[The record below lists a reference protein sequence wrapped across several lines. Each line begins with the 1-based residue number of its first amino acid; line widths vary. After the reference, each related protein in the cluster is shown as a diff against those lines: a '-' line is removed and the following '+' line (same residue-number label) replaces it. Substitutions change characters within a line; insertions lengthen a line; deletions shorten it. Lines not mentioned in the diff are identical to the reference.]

1 MDPRGKYQLDLCGS
15 PTATL
20 LVSDGVVLENN
31 PFYPRLEIEI
41 QQEDAQRLAQ
51 GMSRRIFTSH
61 TELRAILDRH
71 EETIQKRWIK
81 KTNAQRQAMLLKVWP
96 KMALERHA
104 DFAALKTLC
113 RQRRND
119 RWDKARHRDPFMWP
133 YINQEDLSKPKAL
146 LLLLNARG
154 RHNPCDFAA
163 ADGEALRLGK
173 TSNAIVPICIK
184 SNTLIL
190 IGATIIPNGAT
201 MILNG
206 ATGPDEYGR
215 LLAWQK
221 HPHVFDWLRSGKQ
234 FQPQE
239 GFMILEAQEGLLSFL
254 VDCCKNI
261 LHDISEDATV
271 SDKYQIKEEPQLKSE
286 AETTGF
292 DSLAVM
298 MAEEPY
304 RVPAH
309 LDLERMEVLLA
320 ARASAAEDHLWALR
334 EDPGYFTETLWDISE
349 HRVEMFKDESRRAHP
364 ALDRENRSIFW
375 ARVVGEVLFNAYYEL
390 EIFSELH
397 RQAQELRM
405 AQLKHADA
413 ISPTE
418 DLPTDYLRA
427 IFKFRH
433 FLDRASMMPISQL
446 RDYIKVSP
454 SFRKIHYF
462 TTTGDAM
469 SSEGWVK
476 ERPVKKTKFESEL
489 LHLLKALWEE
499 GGQMY
504 STMRMSVVMDELE
517 RLLDSDPK
525 AKDLVS
531 QCVAGVIG
539 DLSILSQCFKQ
550 LESYQPWARG
560 FDEAMPGY
568 MDGIMKDVEAKRQPW
583 NASAS
588 VELRALRDQTNMSQA
603 LRTGDISGGRLAYP
617 IDKRRTRENVRVL
630 RQSEASLD
638 TFWAFVDR
646 LYHYAAGT
654 PNDSA
659 VSRMLSQKRTM
670 QRTPEWVEP
679 IKEPKKAETSSATDQ
694 DVKALHKPLSALSFG
709 PTPSKSDVAN
719 ENLTKTKVKTKGT
732 ANAPPAAAADDPP
745 EDPTASDSQPTIPV
759 DTRALKVFRT
769 IFHNPSS
776 ATAQGEIPWQDF
788 LHAMA
793 SIGFAAEKLYGS
805 AWQFRPVS
813 LDVDRN
819 IQFHEPHPRG
829 KVPFLIARRM
839 GRRLSRAY
847 GWNLEMFTLK
857 GK

>member
-1 MDPRGKYQLDLCGS
+1 MVADKSASSGTKFLSG
-15 PTATL
+15 
-20 LVSDGVVLENN
+20 
-31 PFYPRLEIEI
+31 IW
-41 QQEDAQRLAQ
+41 LADCEY
-51 GMSRRIFTSH
+51 R
-61 TELRAILDRH
+61 
-71 EETIQKRWIK
+71 
-81 KTNAQRQAMLLKVWP
+81 KV
-96 KMALERHA
+96 ALERHA
-104 DFAALKTLC
+104 DIAAYKTIS
-113 RQRRND
+113 RQHHNGARDRND
-119 RWDKARHRDPFMWP
+119 GWDKAKHRDPFMWP

-163 ADGEALRLGK
+163 ADGDALRNGR

-184 SNTLIL
+184 PNTIIL
-190 IGATIIPNGAT
+190 VGATVVPNGAT

-206 ATGPDEYGR
+206 ATGPEEYGR
-215 LLAWQK
+215 LMAWQK
-221 HPHVFDWLRSGKQ
+221 HPHTYDWRRSGKQ
-234 FQPQE
+234 FEPEE

-254 VDCCKNI
+254 VVCCKNI
-261 LHDISEDATV
+261 LHDISEDAII

-286 AETTGF
+286 TETMGF

-309 LDLERMEVLLA
+309 MDLERMEVLLA
-320 ARASAAEDHLWALR
+320 ARSSAAEDHLWSLR
-334 EDPGYFTETLWDISE
+334 EDPGYFSETLWDISE
-349 HRVEMFKDESRRAHP
+349 HRVELFKDESRRAHP
-364 ALDRENRSIFW
+364 ALHRANRSVFW
-375 ARVVGEVLFNAYYEL
+375 ARVAGEVLFNAYYEL

-397 RQAQELRM
+397 KQAQELRVL
-405 AQLKHADA
+405 QLKHADA

-418 DLPTDYLRA
+418 DLPTEYLRA

-433 FLDRASMMPISQL
+433 FLDRASVETIGQL
-446 RDYIKVSP
+446 RDYIRVSP
-454 SFRKIHYF
+454 SFRNLHYF
-462 TTTGDAM
+462 AAAGDAM
-469 SSEGWVK
+469 SSEGLVK
-476 ERPVKKTKFESEL
+476 ERPVKRTKFESEL
-489 LHLLKALWEE
+489 LYLLKTLRPYR
-499 GGQMY
+499 GQMY
-504 STMRMSVVMDELE
+504 STMRMSVVMDELD
-517 RLLDSDPK
+517 RLLVSDPK

-531 QCVAGVIG
+531 QCVAGVIC

-560 FDEAMPGY
+560 FDEAMPAY
-568 MDGIMKDVEAKRQPW
+568 MDGIMKDVEARREPW
-583 NASAS
+583 NSSHSA
-588 VELRALRDQTNMSQA
+588 ELRALENQTNMSQA
-603 LRTGDISGGRLAYP
+603 FETGDISGGKLPYP
-617 IDKRRTRENVRVL
+617 IDKRHTRENVGVL
-630 RQSEASLD
+630 RQSEAKLD
-638 TFWAFVDR
+638 AFWAFVDQ
-646 LYHYAAGT
+646 LYHAAAGT

-679 IKEPKKAETSSATDQ
+679 IKEPRKAEPSRTTDQ
-694 DVKALHKPLSALSFG
+694 DVTALYKPLSALSFG
-709 PTPSKSDVAN
+709 VTPSKAVVPD
-719 ENLTKTKVKTKGT
+719 EDLTKTKVKTKGT
-732 ANAPPAAAADDPP
+732 ANAPPAAPANDPL
-745 EDPTASDSQPTIPV
+745 EDPNPSDPQSTIPV
-759 DTRALKVFRT
+759 DARALKVFRT
-769 IFHNPSS
+769 IFHDRS
-776 ATAQGEIPWQDF
+776 AAAPQGEIPWQDF

>member
-1 MDPRGKYQLDLCGS
+1 MDPRGQHQLDLCGS

-20 LVSDGVVLENN
+20 FVFEWDNMRSIAESRGVVLEKS
-31 PFYPRLEIEI
+31 PFYP
-41 QQEDAQRLAQ
+41 
-51 GMSRRIFTSH
+51 SVSH
-61 TELRAILDRH
+61 IELRAILERH
-71 EETIQKRWIK
+71 EAAIQKRWLK
-81 KTNAQRQAMLLKVWP
+81 KTNAQRRAMLLKVWP
-96 KMALERHA
+96 KMALEHHA
-104 DFAALKTLC
+104 DFAAFKAIA
-113 RQRRND
+113 RQHYKGTRDRND
-119 RWDKARHRDPFMWP
+119 GWDKAKHRDPFMWP

-163 ADGEALRLGK
+163 ADGDALRLGK
-173 TSNAIVPICIK
+173 TSNAIVPICVK
-184 SNTLIL
+184 QN
-190 IGATIIPNGAT
+190 T

-206 ATGPDEYGR
+206 ATRPEEYGR
-215 LLAWQK
+215 LLAWQE
-221 HPHVFDWLRSGKQ
+221 HAYAFDWLRSAKQ
-234 FQPQE
+234 FKPQE
-239 GFMILEAQEGLLSFL
+239 GFMILEAQEGLLAFL

-261 LHDISEDATV
+261 LHDIPEDAIT
-271 SDKYQIKEEPQLKSE
+271 SSKYQIREEPQLKTE

-298 MAEEPY
+298 TAEEPY

-309 LDLERMEVLLA
+309 LDLERMEALLA
-320 ARASAAEDHLWALR
+320 ARTSAAEDHLWSLR
-334 EDPGYFTETLWDISE
+334 EDPGYFSETLWDISE
-349 HRVEMFKDESRRAHP
+349 HRPELFKDESRKAHP
-364 ALDRENRSIFW
+364 ALDKANKSVFW
-375 ARVVGEVLFNAYYEL
+375 ARVAGEVLFNAYYEL

-397 RQAQELRM
+397 KQAQELRVL
-405 AQLKHADA
+405 QLKHADV
-413 ISPTE
+413 ISPTK

-433 FLDRASMMPISQL
+433 FLDRATVMPIAQL
-446 RDYIKVSP
+446 RLYIKVSP
-454 SFRKIHYF
+454 SFRNIHYL
-462 TTTGDAM
+462 TTVHDAM
-469 SSEGWVK
+469 SSKGWINERLVK
-476 ERPVKKTKFESEL
+476 QTKFESEL
-489 LHLLKALWEE
+489 LYLLSILRED

-504 STMRMSVVMDELE
+504 SNMRMPVVMDELE

-560 FDEAMPGY
+560 FDQVMPDY

-583 NASAS
+583 RSSRSA
-588 VELRALRDQTNMSQA
+588 ELRSFKDETNMSQA
-603 LRTGDISGGRLAYP
+603 LKTGDISSGKLAYP
-617 IDKRRTRENVRVL
+617 IDKRRTRENVGVL

-638 TFWAFVDR
+638 AFWAFVDQVVQDG
-646 LYHYAAGT
+646 AST

-659 VSRMLSQKRTM
+659 VSSMLSQRRTM

-679 IKEPKKAETSSATDQ
+679 IKKSKKAETSPTTDQ
-694 DVKALHKPLSALSFG
+694 AVEALYKPLSSLYFDLG
-709 PTPSKSDVAN
+709 PRKAN
-719 ENLTKTKVKTKGT
+719 VPDENLTKTKVKTKGT
-732 ANAPPAAAADDPP
+732 ATPPPTVAADDPL
-745 EDPTASDSQPTIPV
+745 EDSNPSDAQPTIAV
-759 DTRALKVFRT
+759 DARALKVFRT
-769 IFHNPSS
+769 IFHNPS
-776 ATAQGEIPWQDF
+776 AAAPQGEIPWQDF

-793 SIGFAAEKLYGS
+793 SIGSAAEKLYGS

-813 LDVDRN
+813 LGIDRN

-857 GK
+857 GN